1 MNPQVTGS
9 CRGVS
14 SSLPAFASPHDNLAV
29 ANHSTLFLAVSPCD
43 SVINSKFVKDCCSNS
58 VFVHTD
64 RCVCV
69 QFVYVQLL
77 QRKVLL
83 DLTAVT
89 WYKNRLTQAIFVA
102 CFLAFALFV
111 GTWFDTNG
119 PTRGST
125 AAAFAACSS
134 LAMVVLKQKNYL
146 QQERYL
152 VPLNFIMQAS
162 STDGDSLC

>member
-1 MNPQVTGS
+1 M
-9 CRGVS
+9 R
-14 SSLPAFASPHDNLAV
+14 
-29 ANHSTLFLAVSPCD
+29 
-43 SVINSKFVKDCCSNS
+43 
-58 VFVHTD
+58 
-64 RCVCV
+64 V

-89 WYKNRLTQAIFVA
+89 WYKTRLTQAVFVA

-162 STDGDSLC
+162 STDGDSLYQGATSRNVIAADIKLLQQACCCNQLHFHIGWL

>member
-1 MNPQVTGS
+1 M
-9 CRGVS
+9 R
-14 SSLPAFASPHDNLAV
+14 
-29 ANHSTLFLAVSPCD
+29 
-43 SVINSKFVKDCCSNS
+43 
-58 VFVHTD
+58 
-64 RCVCV
+64 V

-89 WYKNRLTQAIFVA
+89 WYKTRLTQAVFVA

-134 LAMVVLKQKNYL
+134 LAMVVLKQKSYL

-162 STDGDSLC
+162 STDGDSLYQGATSRNALLLTSSYCNRHVFAISYTLRSACCKLLIATALFYRNVPCY

>member
-1 MNPQVTGS
+1 M
-9 CRGVS
+9 R
-14 SSLPAFASPHDNLAV
+14 
-29 ANHSTLFLAVSPCD
+29 
-43 SVINSKFVKDCCSNS
+43 
-58 VFVHTD
+58 
-64 RCVCV
+64 V

-77 QRKVLL
+77 QRRVLL

-89 WYKNRLTQAIFVA
+89 WYKTRLTQAVFVA

-162 STDGDSLC
+162 STDGDSLYPGATSRNVIAADIKLLQRGHVVAISYTFTSAGCKLLIATALFYSNLPCD